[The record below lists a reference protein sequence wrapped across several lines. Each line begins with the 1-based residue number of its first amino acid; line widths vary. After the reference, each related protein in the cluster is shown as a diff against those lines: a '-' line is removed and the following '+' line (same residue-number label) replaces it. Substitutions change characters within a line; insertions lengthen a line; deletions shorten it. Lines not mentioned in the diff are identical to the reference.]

1 MIIKKNLFGAQS
13 LESWA
18 VWQQDIKS
26 EWENFLLMRNRFL
39 FVSKIHVWKWK
50 AYLSFLSCCH
60 QPVFV
65 IRTQEAREWIGWR
78 ENPTRKLNL
87 ENLSI
92 YLEKKLQQQEKAF
105 LIIIQCTFLSLSLVS
120 ISLTLPHHL
129 HRQSYLL
136 FTAHWSFFHSL
147 LHSMFLPSL
156 ISFCSTKSLI
166 EGRHYTFIILIKR
179 SFWEC
184 RHLVQQVLLL

>member
-1 MIIKKNLFGAQS
+1 MRENQLVSFQKISILDNKKNLFGAQS

-60 QPVFV
+60 HPVFV

-105 LIIIQCTFLSLSLVS
+105 LIIIQCTFLSLSCLHFPHTPT
-120 ISLTLPHHL
+120 SLTSTILLVVYCALILFSLIVTFNVFAFTHL
-129 HRQSYLL
+129 L
-136 FTAHWSFFHSL
+136 L
-147 LHSMFLPSL
+147 LH
-156 ISFCSTKSLI
+156 
-166 EGRHYTFIILIKR
+166 
-179 SFWEC
+179 
-184 RHLVQQVLLL
+184 